1 MWKRGSQNE
10 ALGRSRGGLSTKI
23 HMVTDAQGQP
33 LRFILTGG
41 LVSDYKP
48 ADQLLENIQSSFV
61 LADKGYDSQ
70 HLVDLIQAQG
80 AEAVIPPKANRTI
93 QRNYDM
99 EIYKQRNWI
108 ERAFNRLKY
117 YRRIATRYDRKTL
130 HYASFLYLAAA
141 LCWG

>member
-1 MWKRGSQNE
+1 
-10 ALGRSRGGLSTKI
+10 
-23 HMVTDAQGQP
+23 MVTDAQGHP

-41 LVSDYKP
+41 QVSDYMA
-48 ADQLLENIQSSFV
+48 ADHLLEKIEAQYV

-70 HLVDLIQAQG
+70 KIVDLVQAQG
-80 AEAVIPPKANRTI
+80 AQAVIPPKSNRKV
-93 QRNYDM
+93 QREYDA

-130 HYASFLYLAAA
+130 YYASFLYLAAA

>member
-1 MWKRGSQNE
+1 M
-10 ALGRSRGGLSTKI
+10 L
-23 HMVTDAQGQP
+23 TDAVGHP

-41 LVSDYKP
+41 QVSDYKP
-48 ADQLLENIQSSFV
+48 ADQLLENIQAQYV

-70 HLVDLIQAQG
+70 QIVDLVQAQG
-80 AEAVIPPKANRTI
+80 AQAVIPPKANRKI
-93 QRNYDM
+93 QRHYDK

-130 HYASFLYLAAA
+130 YYASFLYLAAA

>member
-1 MWKRGSQNE
+1 M
-10 ALGRSRGGLSTKI
+10 L
-23 HMVTDAQGQP
+23 TDAVGHP

-41 LVSDYKP
+41 QVSDYKP
-48 ADQLLENIQSSFV
+48 ADRLLEKVQAQYV

-70 HLVDLIQAQG
+70 QIVDLVQAQG
-80 AEAVIPPKANRTI
+80 AEAVIPPRANRKI
-93 QRNYDM
+93 QREYDT

-130 HYASFLYLAAA
+130 YYASFLHLAAA

>member
-1 MWKRGSQNE
+1 
-10 ALGRSRGGLSTKI
+10 
-23 HMVTDAQGQP
+23 MVTDALGQP

-41 LVSDYKP
+41 QLSDYKP

-70 HLVDLIQAQG
+70 HLVDLIQPQG
-80 AEAVIPPKANRTI
+80 AEVVIPPKANRKV
-93 QRNYDM
+93 QRNYDT

-117 YRRIATRYDRKTL
+117 YRRIATRNDRKTL

-141 LCWG
+141 LFWG

>member
-1 MWKRGSQNE
+1 MT
-10 ALGRSRGGLSTKI
+10 TKI
-23 HMVTDAQGQP
+23 HMLTDALGHP

-41 LVSDYKP
+41 QVSDYKP
-48 ADQLLENIQSSFV
+48 ADRLLENVQVQYV

-70 HLVDLIQAQG
+70 QLLDLIQSQG
-80 AEAVIPPKANRTI
+80 AQAVIPPKANRKI
-93 QRNYDM
+93 QRNYDT

-108 ERAFNRLKY
+108 ERTFNRLKY

-130 HYASFLYLAAA
+130 YYASFLYLAAG

>member
-10 ALGRSRGGLSTKI
+10 ALGRSRGGLTTKI
-23 HMVTDAQGQP
+23 HLLTDAVGHP

-41 LVSDYKP
+41 QVNDCTQ
-48 ADQLLENIQSSFV
+48 AEALLDRVNTKAV
-61 LADKGYDSQ
+61 LADKGYDSNRI
-70 HLVDLIQAQG
+70 LAKVRELDAI
-80 AEAVIPPKANRTI
+80 AVIPPTATRTV
-93 QRNYDM
+93 QRDYDRQL
-99 EIYKQRNWI
+99 YKQRNWI

-130 HYASFLYLAAA
+130 YYASFLHLAAA

>member
-1 MWKRGSQNE
+1 
-10 ALGRSRGGLSTKI
+10 LGRSRGGLSTKI
-23 HMVTDAQGQP
+23 HMVTDALGHP

-41 LVSDYKP
+41 QVSDYKP
-48 ADQLLENIQSSFV
+48 ADQLLENLQARYV

-70 HLVDLIQAQG
+70 HLVDLIQTQG
-80 AEAVIPPKANRTI
+80 AEVVIPPKANRKI
-93 QRNYDM
+93 QREYDR

-130 HYASFLYLAAA
+130 YYASFLYLAAG